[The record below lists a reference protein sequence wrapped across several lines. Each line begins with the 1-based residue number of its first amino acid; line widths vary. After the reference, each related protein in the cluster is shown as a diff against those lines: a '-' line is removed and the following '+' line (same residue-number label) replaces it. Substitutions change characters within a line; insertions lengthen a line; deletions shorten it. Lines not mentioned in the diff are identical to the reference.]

1 MSAAVAVAK
10 RALADA
16 DPPASAPPRPITVT
30 HVDLTANAWGTVFG
44 CVAAAPGYADPPR
57 SFVYALGT
65 PAGFYAQAFPTGS
78 VALAHGVAT
87 FHWGSAAPA
96 SLPDACLFP
105 WLSADAGV
113 RAAAA
118 AQAAADWGTILRH
131 RAAELCRGGRF
142 VASLVAAPSPPPGAA
157 DPGRVDLGAALP
169 SMWKHVGAVWASLV
183 DDGTLT
189 PTEAGGVVIPVN
201 MSTAAQLTAP
211 LAVADG
217 DEGGL
222 GALFDVVKIETLDMA
237 FPQWQAYQATG
248 DAAAYAAAMRLFLE
262 AVLKGMQVAA
272 VAKHRA
278 ARGAEGA
285 ASAAAAIETFYDR
298 LEAALAGDPQPASQT
313 VVIMHLERK

>member
-1 MSAAVAVAK
+1 M
-10 RALADA
+10 
-16 DPPASAPPRPITVT
+16 
-30 HVDLTANAWGTVFG
+30 
-44 CVAAAPGYADPPR
+44 
-57 SFVYALGT
+57 
-65 PAGFYAQAFPTGS
+65 
-78 VALAHGVAT
+78 
-87 FHWGSAAPA
+87 
-96 SLPDACLFP
+96 
-105 WLSADAGV
+105 
-113 RAAAA
+113 
-118 AQAAADWGTILRH
+118 
-131 RAAELCRGGRF
+131 
-142 VASLVAAPSPPPGAA
+142 
-157 DPGRVDLGAALP
+157 
-169 SMWKHVGAVWASLV
+169 

-189 PTEAGGVVIPVN
+189 PSEAGGVVIPVN